1 MPTLNEVLQSDITRE
16 IEGVVKAD
24 DAARIDEE
32 IREYVITR
40 QIEKGL
46 RRLFE
51 GYADALR
58 RRAEKGGDTYPY
70 NGVWIS
76 GYFGS
81 GKSHLLKILSYL
93 MSDNAKPEWR
103 EMFLSTIED
112 EFLRAD
118 VEAAFRNPSL
128 SVLFNI
134 DQQADAEAD
143 DQSQVI
149 LLVFERVFNRQL
161 GYCDNDPVIA
171 DFERDI
177 DMRGEYA
184 AFKEAFLRET
194 GRSWEDLREA
204 VFGIERDS
212 FARAWASF
220 KNVDESRGWDLLDQY
235 ERSRSLTTDKFAN
248 RVKAWLDARS
258 DPAYR
263 VNFFIDEVGQF
274 VANRRD
280 RMLNLQTVAET
291 LATVCENRAWV
302 FVTSQEDLDTVIG
315 DATQQQREDF
325 SRITARFYFRLP
337 LTSTNVEE
345 VIQKRLL
352 AKTPEG
358 ERVLSSYY
366 EENAEQLRTV
376 YQFGKGV
383 KDLRFT
389 DTDGFVLSYP
399 FLAYQFHYLQESLK
413 GLSDHNAF
421 IGRHVSRGERS
432 MLEVFQDVGKQL
444 ADTEIV
450 KFATFD
456 QMFDGIRNTLRGGIL
471 SQIDVADSNLSNR
484 LAVRIMKVLLMLK
497 YVKNFP
503 TTVEHITTL
512 LIESLERDR
521 SKLREKVQD
530 ALDTLAYQSYIQRDG
545 DEYVYLTDQEK
556 DVEVEIKQTNFE
568 YTEARR
574 FIGSVVVE
582 KILKTNRIT
591 YEANDQPYTFSVYVD
606 GEHYRRGAP
615 PLAMRIIT
623 HLHPNAGDKQTI
635 LNQSMGTKEL
645 IVMLNVDARVDDDL
659 RLYHQ
664 TKTYLNHIGHSDDPQ
679 HDRILTDKRTQN
691 SARERRLR
699 EDLLPALIESAELYV
714 ADRPVQTTVRDPK
727 ERLVAGFQDLI
738 STSFPNLRLLSG
750 KYTEDALR
758 QILFPRDGYL
768 PYDAMGLGED
778 EAEMQALLQRRQQ
791 AATHTSVANLKDELS
806 GGQYGW
812 YEWAVL
818 GVLAKLYVR
827 GVVELVEGSGVL
839 EVREVHD
846 RLSKGHGHEQVTVRL
861 AQPLDTQDQNRLASF
876 YQEFFHEPA
885 TASGSKELL
894 IAFKQ
899 KLLELRDRLRNLAA
913 QSVQYPF
920 LEPLKGAAQKYEAL
934 ANKEYRALAE
944 TLLEDEEEL
953 LREKLEFVD
962 QALNFI
968 EGSGRDTYERIRL
981 YLQTNRDNFSAL
993 GLSDALAK
1001 LDAYLASA
1009 EPWAKNATKH
1019 AREIYDDA
1027 SSKISTNLTEARAQA
1042 RKAIDDAV
1050 SDLKE
1055 GTSFPKLS
1063 EEAQVEVLR
1072 PFTDE
1077 LPRRVLETN
1086 NIDGLENMVHVTVPQ
1101 KMQRCRE
1108 SIEQR
1113 ARPEEKISYATKR
1126 ETRVMFD
1133 KAELTTVEDVDEYA
1147 EELRRQ
1153 YRELIEQGKRI
1164 SL

>member
-1 MPTLNEVLQSDITRE
+1 MPTLNEILQSDITRE

-32 IREYVITR
+32 IREYVVTS

-51 GYADALR
+51 GYAEALKR
-58 RRAEKGGDTYPY
+58 NAEKGGDIYPY

-93 MSDNAKPEWR
+93 MSDDAKPEWR
-103 EMFLSTIED
+103 KTFLSKIED
-112 EFLRAD
+112 EFLRGAVD
-118 VEAAFRNPSL
+118 AAFRTPAL

-143 DQSQVI
+143 EQSQVI

-161 GYCDNDPVIA
+161 GYCDADPVVA

-177 DMRGEYA
+177 DLRGEYA
-184 AFKEAFLRET
+184 AFKEAFSRET
-194 GRSWEDLREA
+194 GRPWEKLREA
-204 VFGIERDS
+204 VMTIERDS

-220 KNVDESRGWDLLDQY
+220 KGVEESRAWELLDQY
-235 ERSRSLTTDKFAN
+235 ERSRSLTTDEFAH
-248 RVKAWLDARS
+248 RVKAWLDTKS
-258 DPAYR
+258 DPSYR

-274 VANRRD
+274 VANRSD

-315 DATQQQREDF
+315 DATQQQRHDF

-352 AKTPEG
+352 AKTEEG
-358 ERVLSSYY
+358 EKALSAYY
-366 EENAEQLRTV
+366 GDNAEQLRTV

-389 DTDGFVLSYP
+389 DADGFVLSYP

-444 ADTEIV
+444 ADSQIV
-450 KFATFD
+450 QFATFD

-471 SQIDVADSNLSNR
+471 SQIDVADSNLSDR

-512 LIESLERDR
+512 LIESLDRDR
-521 SKLREKVQD
+521 STLTQKVQD

-556 DVEVEIKQTNFE
+556 DVEVEIKQTSFE

-582 KILKTNRIT
+582 KILKTNRVT
-591 YEANDQPYTFSVYVD
+591 YESNDQPYTFSVYVD
-606 GEHYRRGAP
+606 GEHYRKGAP

-623 HLHPNAGDKQTI
+623 HLHPNAGDTQTI

-645 IVMLNVDARVDDDL
+645 VVILNVDARTDDDL

-664 TKTYLNHIGHSDDPQ
+664 TKTYLNHVGHSDDPQ
-679 HDRILTDKRTQN
+679 QDRILTDKRSQN
-691 SARERRLR
+691 AARERRLR
-699 EDLLPALIESAELYV
+699 EDLLPALIEKAELYV

-727 ERLVAGFQDLI
+727 ERLTAGFQELV

-750 KYTEDALR
+750 RYTEDALR
-758 QILFPRDGYL
+758 QILFPKDGYL
-768 PYDAMGLGED
+768 PYDGMGLGED
-778 EAEMQALLQRRQQ
+778 EAEMQAFLQRRQQ
-791 AATHTSVANLKDELS
+791 AAKHSSVADLKEEFS

-812 YEWAVL
+812 YEWAIL
-818 GVLAKLYVR
+818 GVLAKLYAR
-827 GVVELVEGSGVL
+827 EVVELVEGSRVL
-839 EVREVHD
+839 EVRDVHE

-861 AQPLDTQDQNRLASF
+861 AQPLDTEDHNRLASL
-876 YQEFFHEPA
+876 YQEFFHEPP
-885 TASGSKELL
+885 TASGSKELV
-894 IAFKQ
+894 IAFKE
-899 KLLELRDRLRNLAA
+899 KLLALRDQLRNLAA
-913 QSVQYPF
+913 QSGQYPF
-920 LEPLKGAAQKYEAL
+920 LEPLRGIAQKYDSL
-934 ANKEYRALAE
+934 TGKEYRALAD

-962 QALNFI
+962 PAVTFA
-968 EGSGRDTYERIRL
+968 EGTGRDTYERIRL

-993 GLSDALAK
+993 GLSDALSK
-1001 LDAYLASA
+1001 LDAYLAST
-1009 EPWAKNATKH
+1009 EPWARNATKN

-1027 SSKISTNLTEARAQA
+1027 ASKISTKLTEAREEA
-1042 RKAIDDAV
+1042 RKAVDDAV
-1050 SDLKE
+1050 GELKE
-1055 GTSFPKLS
+1055 STSFSALD
-1063 EEAQVEVLR
+1063 EAAQAQVLQ
-1072 PFTDE
+1072 PFTEE
-1077 LPRRVLETN
+1077 LPKRVADTN
-1086 NIDGLENMVHVTVPQ
+1086 NIDGLENILHVTVPE
-1101 KMQRCRE
+1101 KMKRCRE
-1108 SIEQR
+1108 DIEQR
-1113 ARPEEKISYATKR
+1113 ARPEEKISYATKG
-1126 ETRVMFD
+1126 ETRVTFE
-1133 KAELTTVEDVDEYA
+1133 KGELTSVEDVDAYA
-1147 EELRRQ
+1147 EELRRH
-1153 YRELIEQGKRI
+1153 YRRLIEQGKRI